1 MLLKNRFQYHSKVWG
16 EKVNSVIKL
25 CQDGKR
31 TLIQYEK
38 WPEFF
43 SACLHNRNSWCYEF
57 RFCQNCGIH
66 QGKKKAH
73 EPFMW
78 INVCSKLRGRLVR
91 ETALGICLSPA
102 EILNLCEVVLSKIAL
117 YCDCL
122 EFGDTEVVLFWML
135 TIFVSFYLYCIYLDA
150 IFRFFFPWA
159 FYGKGSPCSPAE

>member
-1 MLLKNRFQYHSKVWG
+1 MKNGQNSFQRVCITKIAGAMSFVFAKIVAFIR
-16 EKVNSVIKL
+16 E
-25 CQDGKR
+25 
-31 TLIQYEK
+31 
-38 WPEFF
+38 
-43 SACLHNRNSWCYEF
+43 
-57 RFCQNCGIH
+57 
-66 QGKKKAH
+66 KKKAH

-78 INVCSKLRGRLVR
+78 INVRSKLRGRLVR

-150 IFRFFFPWA
+150 IFRFFFPEP
-159 FYGKGSPCSPAE
+159 FMGKAVPTVQPSKHTACGVKASPAPVCWLVSRDF